1 LNFKKWICATATT
14 ILLASSLSFSSV
26 ANAEETKTI
35 ADESIYD
42 LLVDRFFN
50 ATGENDYHTDP
61 KDISQFSGGDFQG
74 ISEKL
79 SLITDMGFTIVSIGP
94 IFSTEK
100 YDGSMTTSY
109 TELEKHFGTKEDFEQ
124 MIDSLNQ
131 RDVSVMVDFPLSNV
145 SENHEWAKDSSKQQW
160 IASTN
165 DGIVQWDLNNEEV
178 QRALIDAVVEFVTTY
193 NVGGIRLTNLENAD
207 TNFVNN
213 IIDEIKAVND
223 KIYVISNEDSDA
235 NFDASYYSDTSE
247 TFRNIYKN
255 VDLDSSEQL
264 KHIEP
269 YAKGEDKPT
278 QIMIDNIQSD
288 RFVYD
293 VEAFPPTRLKLSVAA
308 TLLLP
313 GVPVMQ
319 YGTEIAMNGEAGT
332 EAHQLY
338 NFKTNDELIDAI
350 SNLQSLRNQSE
361 TLRNGEFKLVKN
373 ENGFLAFERISDDEH
388 WLVVINNT
396 GKTTRVDLSEKEI
409 GADKEIRGMFESEI
423 IRANDEGNYPV
434 VLDRE
439 MVEVYQI
446 IDERGLN
453 VGYLVA
459 LGFVY
464 LIFIGF
470 IVIILKRAKRNKT
483 AK

>member
-1 LNFKKWICATATT
+1 M
-14 ILLASSLSFSSV
+14 LASSLSFSSV

-235 NFDASYYSDTSE
+235 NFDASYYSDTNE

-255 VDLDSSEQL
+255 VDLDSSAQL

-278 QIMIDNIQSD
+278 QIMIDTIQSD

-319 YGTEIAMNGEAGT
+319 YGTEIAMNGEAGP

-350 SNLQSLRNQSE
+350 SNLQSLRNQSD
-361 TLRNGEFKLVKN
+361 TLRNGKFKLVKN

-388 WLVVINNT
+388 WLVIINNT
-396 GKTTRVDLSEKEI
+396 GKTTRVDLSEEEI